1 MKHHTNQTAFSP
13 QGHWLL
19 GHIGEFRRDALALLR
34 EAARS
39 REKVLRYRLGPRA
52 MHLVNDPEGVR
63 RVLQE
68 NHQNYDKRTRSSSK
82 IASVSGDSL
91 LVSNGAFWLRQ
102 RRLMQP
108 VFHHQRLA
116 GFVRVMTEATTAM
129 LDRARETAAR
139 GEPLEMASEMM
150 HLTFTIVGRT
160 LFSVDVGRDAD
171 EVESAMAVVLDHT
184 YQRLER
190 ILDPPPSVP
199 TPRNLRFR
207 RALGEIDRIVYR
219 IIAERRGVEAND
231 VLSMLLGVRD
241 EETGDG
247 MTDEQL
253 RDETITF
260 LLAGHETTANALAWT
275 WYLLS
280 RHSEVERRLRDE
292 VRDVLG
298 DRAPGA
304 EDLPRLQ
311 YVRQVIREAMRL
323 YPPIW
328 IIERRAI
335 GPDEIHGVAI
345 PAGSSV
351 IVSPYALHRAPD
363 LWTDPET
370 FDPDRFAP
378 GREPDRFAYIPFG
391 AGPRLCIGNNFAL
404 MEAQVIVAMIA
415 RRYAVRLP
423 AGQEVAAR
431 PGITL
436 RPRDRMMMRLEPL

>member
-1 MKHHTNQTAFSP
+1 MAYSP
-13 QGHWLL
+13 PGHWLL
-19 GHIGEFRRDALALLR
+19 GHIGPFRRDALGLLR
-34 EAARS
+34 DAAQS
-39 REKVLRYRLGPRA
+39 REKILRYRLGPQTL
-52 MHLVNDPEGVR
+52 HLVNDPMGVR
-63 RVLQE
+63 QVLQE
-68 NHQNYDKRTRSSSK
+68 NHLNYDKQTRSSAK
-82 IASVSGDSL
+82 IAAVSGQSL
-91 LVSNGAFWLRQ
+91 LVASGAPWLRQ
-102 RRLMQP
+102 RRLLQP
-108 VFHHQRLA
+108 AFHHQRLA
-116 GFVRVMTEATTAM
+116 GFVRVMTEATAAM
-129 LDRARETAAR
+129 LARA
-139 GEPLEMASEMM
+139 GEAPVEMASEMM

-171 EVESAMAVVLDHT
+171 EVESAMAVVLEHT
-184 YQRLER
+184 YRRLER
-190 ILDPPPSVP
+190 VLDLPPAVP
-199 TPRNLRFR
+199 TPGNLRFR

-231 VLSMLLGVRD
+231 LLSMLLRARD
-241 EETGDG
+241 EETGEG

-280 RHSEVERRLRDE
+280 QHPEVERRLREE
-292 VRDVLG
+292 VCAVLG
-298 DRAPGA
+298 DRAPGV
-304 EDLPRLQ
+304 EDLPKLQ
-311 YVRQVIREAMRL
+311 YVRQVVREAMRL

-328 IIERRAI
+328 IMERRAI
-335 GPDEIHGVAI
+335 GADEIHGVAI

-351 IVSPYALHRAPD
+351 MISPYALHRAPD
-363 LWTDPET
+363 LWADPEA

-378 GREPDRFAYIPFG
+378 DREPERFAYIPFG

-415 RRYAVRLP
+415 QRYAVRLLD
-423 AGQEVAAR
+423 GQEIVAR